1 MSHSR
6 SLQEKHVI
14 DLIINENKA
23 LYAYRSCI
31 ITKTKKIYTNSL
43 TPLQMRKFHH
53 NKILSIVIQGIIIS
67 KLILIIVGLFMI
79 VIEGVLNGGFNNAS
93 FGIAG

>member
-31 ITKTKKIYTNSL
+31 ITKTIKTYTNRL

-53 NKILSIVIQGIIIS
+53 NKVLSIAIQGIIIA
-67 KLILIIVGLFMI
+67 KIVLITVGLVMILIEGIVG
-79 VIEGVLNGGFNNAS
+79 GGFNDAS

>member
-1 MSHSR
+1 MSLSR

-14 DLIINENKA
+14 DLIINENKV

-31 ITKTKKIYTNSL
+31 ITKIKKIHTNKL

-53 NKILSIVIQGIIIS
+53 NKILSIAIQGIIIA
-67 KLILIIVGLFMI
+67 KIVLITVGLVMI
-79 VIEGVLNGGFNNAS
+79 VIEGVIGGGFNNAS

>member
-31 ITKTKKIYTNSL
+31 ITKTTKIHTNKL
-43 TPLQMRKFHH
+43 TPSHYAKF
-53 NKILSIVIQGIIIS
+53 N
-67 KLILIIVGLFMI
+67 
-79 VIEGVLNGGFNNAS
+79 
-93 FGIAG
+93 

>member
-14 DLIINENKA
+14 DLIINENNA

-31 ITKTKKIYTNSL
+31 ITKTKKIYTNRL

-53 NKILSIVIQGIIIS
+53 NKVLSIAIQEIIIAKIVLITVGLVMILIEGII
-67 KLILIIVGLFMI
+67 
-79 VIEGVLNGGFNNAS
+79 GGEFNDAT
-93 FGIAG
+93 FGIE

>member
-14 DLIINENKA
+14 DLIINKNKA

-31 ITKTKKIYTNSL
+31 ITKIKKIHTN
-43 TPLQMRKFHH
+43 K
-53 NKILSIVIQGIIIS
+53 
-67 KLILIIVGLFMI
+67 
-79 VIEGVLNGGFNNAS
+79 
-93 FGIAG
+93 